1 MIELITGMG
10 HAALFGAFIRS
21 ALYQPDRHERIYL
34 ILYAVF
40 SFLMMIHGVAKVAEK
55 MT

>member
-1 MIELITGMG
+1 MLELILGMA

-21 ALYQPDRHERIYL
+21 ALYRPDKSERIYL

-40 SFLMMIHGVAKVAEK
+40 SFLMMIGSVAKVAGK
-55 MT
+55 MG